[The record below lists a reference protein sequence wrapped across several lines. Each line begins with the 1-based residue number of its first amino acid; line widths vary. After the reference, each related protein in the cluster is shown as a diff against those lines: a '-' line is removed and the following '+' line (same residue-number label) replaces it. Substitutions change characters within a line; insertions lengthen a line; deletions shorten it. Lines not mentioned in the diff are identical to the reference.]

1 MTIPSKVLDIRN
13 LTESTYV
20 LRLEK
25 NDLPFKAGQYMVL
38 QAGRHHRAREYSIYS
53 PEDAPYIDLLIR
65 EVENGDISR
74 ELRHLKI
81 GSTLEIK
88 GIFGFFVLRDQP
100 AQANHLTFIATS
112 TGISPFH
119 SIIQSN
125 PGLHYDLIHG
135 VRFEYEAY
143 DAADYPADCYHLCTS
158 REKGKNFHGHVTQY
172 LKEKGIRKDSVY
184 YLCGNSAMI
193 HEVTDLLEE
202 NGIPPKNIR
211 TEVFF

>member
-1 MTIPSKVLDIRN
+1 MTIPSKVLDIKN

-25 NDLPFKAGQYMVL
+25 NDLQFKAGQYIVL
-38 QAGRHHRAREYSIYS
+38 QAGGHHRAREYSIYS
-53 PEDAPYIDLLIR
+53 PEDAPYLDLLIR
-65 EVENGDISR
+65 EIENGDISR

-88 GIFGFFVLRDQP
+88 GIFGFFVLRDLP
-100 AQANHLTFIATS
+100 AQANHPTFIATG

-125 PGLHYDLIHG
+125 PGIHFDLIHG
-135 VRFEYEAY
+135 VRYAYEAY
-143 DAADYPADCYHLCTS
+143 DASDYPADCYHLCTS
-158 REKGKNFHGHVTQY
+158 REKGENFHGHLTQY
-172 LKEKGIRKDSVY
+172 LQEKGIRKDSVY

-193 HEVTDLLEE
+193 HEVTDLLEQ
-202 NGIPPKNIR
+202 NGIPPENIR

>member
-1 MTIPSKVLDIRN
+1 MAIDSKVLDIRN
-13 LTESTYV
+13 LTESTYI
-20 LRLEK
+20 LRLERIA
-25 NDLPFKAGQYMVL
+25 LQFKAGQYLVL
-38 QAGRHHRAREYSIYS
+38 QAGGHQRAREYSIYS
-53 PEDAPYIDLLIR
+53 PEKAPYIDLLIR

-81 GSTLEIK
+81 GSTLAIK

-100 AQANHLTFIATS
+100 AHTNHYTFLATG

-125 PGLHYDLIHG
+125 PGLHFDLIHG
-135 VRFEYEAY
+135 VRYECEAY

-158 REKGKNFHGHVTQY
+158 CKTGENFHGHVTQY
-172 LKEKGIRKDSVY
+172 LQEKGIRKDSVY

-193 HEVTDLLEE
+193 HEVTDLLEQ
-202 NGIPPKNIR
+202 NGIPLENIR